1 MKLVPVRVHSRVP
14 RFDKKGTLRGMGIKG
29 YICVDLLET
38 IVSKI
43 ITNRSLKK
51 ILEKNLIK
59 LKLC

>member
-1 MKLVPVRVHSRVP
+1 
-14 RFDKKGTLRGMGIKG
+14 MGIKG